1 LACFSG
7 AKVLEIGTGSGY
19 QSAVLVALG
28 VELYTIERQNELFK
42 KTSLFLPKMGFRPK
56 KMIFGDGYKGFPEKA
71 PYDGIIVT
79 AGAPFVPKAL
89 LEQLAVGARLVIPI
103 GEDTQIMTVFKRV
116 SASKF
121 EKMEYG
127 ECRFVPLLAQKN

>member
-1 LACFSG
+1 
-7 AKVLEIGTGSGY
+7 LEIGTGSGY

-42 KTSLFLPKMGFRPK
+42 KTSLFLPKMVFRPK

-103 GEDTQIMTVFKRV
+103 GEGTQIMTVFKRV